1 MSAHRSNAAIGADIA
16 KEADKPTPA
25 QLVAEASVVVR
36 LAATQWRP
44 AYALAR
50 TIATIGDLQ
59 SAVTDL
65 AAENARLRTA
75 LHSADWLVRNVEY
88 RDDYRRPVWDDIK
101 RMYDEEF
108 AALSPAPAKK
118 ENEHG

>member
-1 MSAHRSNAAIGADIA
+1 MSADIA

-65 AAENARLRTA
+65 AAENARLREA
-75 LHSADWLVRNVEY
+75 LERIAKDSPTEEPSREFTGNSD
-88 RDDYRRPVWDDIK
+88 DDYHAGSDHLHWWYGRIAR
-101 RMYDEEF
+101 E
-108 AALSPAPAKK
+108 ALSPAPAKK

>member
-1 MSAHRSNAAIGADIA
+1 MSAGIA

-65 AAENARLRTA
+65 AAENARL
-75 LHSADWLVRNVEY
+75 
-88 RDDYRRPVWDDIK
+88 K
-101 RMYDEEF
+101 
-108 AALSPAPAKK
+108 AALDGLLSRYVTLVESGDAGNWDAEKEPQVIAARAAIAKAK
-118 ENEHG
+118 GAQS